1 MYVLSPKNS
10 SNCYI
15 SLPLSSLQ
23 TQSSPSIP
31 NLLLLLVHL
40 TLSSPSLTVLQQQL
54 FIPFST
60 PNDALYSH
68 VEATKTTIPVARVS
82 CQGCIFTKSLS
93 QYFDNV
99 CVSFSNSLFQYLP
112 GSEYSDTTCK
122 PYSNI
127 RAPDPVNYCLPPY
140 AECIFSHPINTI
152 SCGERISLI
161 QLVYDQ
167 IDHYHC
173 PCIPH

>member
-1 MYVLSPKNS
+1 MCCLCKTLLIVTAPSPSPLSKLNPHHPFLIFFSSSSTSPYHHPPSLSSNNNSSSLSPPQTTPYILMQRQQNNNS
-10 SNCYI
+10 GGKGF
-15 SLPLSSLQ
+15 LPRLA
-23 TQSSPSIP
+23 
-31 NLLLLLVHL
+31 
-40 TLSSPSLTVLQQQL
+40 SSPSLSLNIL
-54 FIPFST
+54 
-60 PNDALYSH
+60 
-68 VEATKTTIPVARVS
+68 TT
-82 CQGCIFTKSLS
+82 
-93 QYFDNV
+93 

-122 PYSNI
+122 SYSNI
-127 RAPDPVNYCLPPY
+127 RAPYPVNYCLPPY

-161 QLVYDQ
+161 QLVNDQ